1 MTKFFKKLLIVVNRA
16 YSIPTLPDNILKIQ
30 SHPIIRV
37 LRFLGGT
44 SFLLL
49 LTKAY
54 LNYHSYFLY
63 ILLFH
68 MSEDDGSNFNSI
80 PMNNNIKIYIF
91 FLGSTNQKMKTST
104 STRNI

>member
-16 YSIPTLPDNILKIQ
+16 YSIPTLPYNILKNQ

-44 SFLLL
+44 SLLLL

-63 ILLFH
+63 IFYFFSVIFAIYHFIISFYRIKH
-68 MSEDDGSNFNSI
+68 MVSEFKSDKFEI
-80 PMNNNIKIYIF
+80 
-91 FLGSTNQKMKTST
+91 
-104 STRNI
+104 RN

>member
-16 YSIPTLPDNILKIQ
+16 YSIPTLPYNILKNQ

-44 SFLLL
+44 SLLLL

-63 ILLFH
+63 FLYFFSLIFTIYLFIISFYRFKH
-68 MSEDDGSNFNSI
+68 MLSVFKSDKFE
-80 PMNNNIKIYIF
+80 IK
-91 FLGSTNQKMKTST
+91 N
-104 STRNI
+104 